1 LAVDVS
7 HFWSGD
13 LSLSPTGDIA
23 LASGTLLGQQRVIRR
38 LLTNLGDYIWNLD
51 YGAGLPTMIGQ
62 PAIQETIEAIIRAQI
77 ALEDVVAPTPEPV
90 ITVSV
95 GTDGTVYA
103 HIQYADKQTGET
115 QILQFPVQ

>member
-1 LAVDVS
+1 MQDVS

-38 LLTNLGDYIWNLD
+38 LLTNLLDYIWHTD

-90 ITVSV
+90 ITVSI